1 MRPVSWLVLALLPAL
16 VVAPPAR
23 AAKAK
28 APAQDAFSEL
38 FDTACMQHIG
48 APARLQSL
56 MESNGLSPLQPAEAA
71 TLLQG
76 QSGVAWMVPLASGRY
91 AVSWADDGTCTVY
104 AEKADAAVVQ
114 KGFARLVQAAP
125 MQARSLPGRGPLSA
139 DQVAIQYGWATPGQS
154 KLQARFR
161 LHATGGRGR
170 RAGDGFGDAGRSDA
184 GAEHAWALIGTSQRD
199 SAFYAGSG
207 ISFIDKSTRGG
218 VATPMPEAA

>member
-1 MRPVSWLVLALLPAL
+1 MRPVLWLALALLPTLA
-16 VVAPPAR
+16 VAQPAR
-23 AAKAK
+23 TAKAK
-28 APAQDAFSEL
+28 APAQDPFSEL

-125 MQARSLPGRGPLSA
+125 KPLQVRSLPGRGPLSA
-139 DQVAIQYGWATPGQS
+139 DQVAIQYGWATPGQG

-161 LHATGGRGR
+161 LVTRQAAE
-170 RAGDGFGDAGRSDA
+170 AGVQAMASAAPGEAMLA
-184 GAEHAWALIGTSQRD
+184 QGAPG
-199 SAFYAGSG
+199 
-207 ISFIDKSTRGG
+207 
-218 VATPMPEAA
+218 P

>member
-1 MRPVSWLVLALLPAL
+1 MRPALWLALALLPT
-16 VVAPPAR
+16 VAVAQPVR
-23 AAKAK
+23 APKANGQ
-28 APAQDAFSEL
+28 AQDPFSEL

-76 QSGVAWMVPLASGRY
+76 QPGVAWMVPLASGRY

-125 MQARSLPGRGPLSA
+125 KPLQVRSLPGHGPLSA
-139 DQVAIQYGWATPGQS
+139 DQVAIQYGWAASGQS
-154 KLQARFR
+154 RLRARFR
-161 LHATGGRGR
+161 LVTRPA
-170 RAGDGFGDAGRSDA
+170 ADAGVQAMAS
-184 GAEHAWALIGTSQRD
+184 
-199 SAFYAGSG
+199 
-207 ISFIDKSTRGG
+207 
-218 VATPMPEAA
+218 VTPGEAMREQNAPRP

>member
-16 VVAPPAR
+16 VVAQSAR

-125 MQARSLPGRGPLSA
+125 KPLQARSLPGRGPLSA
-139 DQVAIQYGWATPGQS
+139 DHVAIQYGWATPGQS

-161 LHATGGRGR
+161 LVTRQAAE
-170 RAGDGFGDAGRSDA
+170 AGVQAMASVTPGEAML
-184 GAEHAWALIGTSQRD
+184 EQ
-199 SAFYAGSG
+199 
-207 ISFIDKSTRGG
+207 STPG
-218 VATPMPEAA
+218 P

>member
-1 MRPVSWLVLALLPAL
+1 MRPAFFWLALALLPTL
-16 VVAPPAR
+16 VVAQPAR
-23 AAKAK
+23 APKAK
-28 APAQDAFSEL
+28 APAQDPFSEL

-125 MQARSLPGRGPLSA
+125 KPLQVRSLPGVGHCRPIRWPSSTAGLRRGRANCRCASA
-139 DQVAIQYGWATPGQS
+139 RS
-154 KLQARFR
+154 
-161 LHATGGRGR
+161 RGR
-170 RAGDGFGDAGRSDA
+170 RPKPGSGHGLGRPWRSDA
-184 GAEHAWALIGTSQRD
+184 GTGRTWALTGRRSRF
-199 SAFYAGSG
+199 SLS
-207 ISFIDKSTRGG
+207 RG
-218 VATPMPEAA
+218 M

>member
-1 MRPVSWLVLALLPAL
+1 MRPASWLILALLPAL
-16 VVAPPAR
+16 AVAQPAR
-23 AAKAK
+23 APKAK
-28 APAQDAFSEL
+28 APAQDPFSEL

-48 APARLQSL
+48 APVRLQSL
-56 MESNGLSPLQPAEAA
+56 MESNGLAPLQPAEAA

-125 MQARSLPGRGPLSA
+125 KPLQARSLPGRGPLSA
-139 DQVAIQYGWATPGQS
+139 DQVAIQYGWATPGQA

-161 LHATGGRGR
+161 LVTRQSAE
-170 RAGDGFGDAGRSDA
+170 AGVQAMASVTPGEAML
-184 GAEHAWALIGTSQRD
+184 EQ
-199 SAFYAGSG
+199 
-207 ISFIDKSTRGG
+207 STPG
-218 VATPMPEAA
+218 P

>member
-1 MRPVSWLVLALLPAL
+1 MRPASWLILALLPAL
-16 VVAPPAR
+16 AAAQPAR
-23 AAKAK
+23 APRASAQ
-28 APAQDAFSEL
+28 AQDPFSEL

-125 MQARSLPGRGPLSA
+125 TPLQARSLPGRGPLSA
-139 DQVAIQYGWATPGQS
+139 DQVAIQYGWATPGQA
-154 KLQARFR
+154 KLQVRFR
-161 LHATGGRGR
+161 LVTQAGGR
-170 RAGDGFGDAGRSDA
+170 RAGDGLGDAGRSDA
-184 GAEHAWALIGTSQRD
+184 GAGCTQPITLAPRR
-199 SAFYAGSG
+199 AGCPCPRFSL
-207 ISFIDKSTRGG
+207 SCRL
-218 VATPMPEAA
+218 